1 MENDVCST
9 ISLHSL
15 ITLTRVSIKIVG
27 AQGQGVNS
35 VGEICAKGLKRAGY
49 CVFGYREYMSL
60 IKGGHSSYQL
70 DVSHEKIESS
80 ESSVHVL
87 VTFNHHGLEK
97 NAHEVKDGGI
107 IVHQTPQWKFPA
119 KDDADLKKRKVTVLY
134 LPTEDILKKLKAK
147 PILGNVL

>member
-80 ESSVHVL
+80 ETSVNIL

-97 NAHEVKDGGI
+97 NVLEVKEGGVV
-107 IVHQTPQWKFPA
+107 VHQSPDWKFSPEA
-119 KDDADLKKRKVTVLY
+119 EKHIK
-134 LPTEDILKKLKAK
+134 
-147 PILGNVL
+147 